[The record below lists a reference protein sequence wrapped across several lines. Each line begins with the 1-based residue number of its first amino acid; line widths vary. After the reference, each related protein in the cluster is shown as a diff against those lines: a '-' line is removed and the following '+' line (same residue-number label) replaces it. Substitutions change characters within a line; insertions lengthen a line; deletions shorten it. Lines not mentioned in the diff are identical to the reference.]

1 MWRRRVCVDN
11 DDASLALALAPA
23 LALAL
28 ALAVA
33 LVLALMLAHMLLLGQ
48 QRARFFCIFGKTMS
62 RRAQARKY

>member
-1 MWRRRVCVDN
+1 LWRRRVCVD
-11 DDASLALALAPA
+11 DDGASLALALAPA

-33 LVLALMLAHMLLLGQ
+33 LALALMLAHMLLLCRR
-48 QRARFFCIFGKTMS
+48 RAQFFCIFGKTMS